1 MENFAVKLSGLSQGI
16 EKEQKL
22 EGQLSVLESD
32 IRSVRSGLGF
42 QIKGKADLQNTLK
55 RLADDVNHYESDM
68 KQLRRTL
75 TEVHDEYE
83 KTERRICGYVNDHP
97 ITKED
102 VKEAI
107 TTVGKGYAISA
118 LFGPVVGAGWLVN
131 EILKD
136 EEWKTKQKWAGY
148 GDKLWDKW
156 SGDKKDEKDNLGKY
170 KKEYYLSEK
179 AEEKD
184 KLKKEKEAN
193 KSKEEK
199 EEDKERK
206 KKTDMLESVTIWSR
220 SMKKEGSLLHFGKD
234 GDVETDWGSYSYSAD
249 FMKAEANMSAK
260 ITGGGIEAEI
270 GVALSAFTAE
280 AAGQL
285 GDDMLGLHGKV
296 GVEAGKVE
304 AKGSFGFGIWDE
316 NGNFNPKFSA
326 KVSAEAIVAE
336 VSGKVGVDVAGV
348 KVDAKG
354 SLNFGVG
361 AHADV
366 GIRDGK
372 LSVDLGA
379 SLGVGASIKFDVDI
393 SGAAE
398 YVGNAAKEVCK
409 AAQDVGNAVGDFVGD
424 VGKGLDNIGKGF
436 GKGCKTIVGW
446 FT

>member
-16 EKEQKL
+16 DEEQKM
-22 EGQLSVLESD
+22 EGQLSALESD
-32 IRSVRSGLGF
+32 ICFVRNGLGF
-42 QIKGKADLQNTLK
+42 QIKGKANLQNTLK
-55 RLADDVNHYESDM
+55 RLADDVNHHASGM

-75 TEVHDEYE
+75 EEIHSDYE

-107 TTVGKGYAISA
+107 TTVGEGYAVSA
-118 LFGPVVGAGWLVN
+118 LFGPIVGTGWLIK

-136 EEWKTKQKWAGY
+136 EDWEIKHGMADTYEYKI
-148 GDKLWDKW
+148 
-156 SGDKKDEKDNLGKY
+156 KKNEEDNLGKY
-170 KKEYYLSEK
+170 KKEFYLSKE
-179 AEEKD
+179 AEERNR
-184 KLKKEKEAN
+184 LKKAKEAN
-193 KSKEEK
+193 KSEEEK
-199 EEDKERK
+199 EEDKKRK
-206 KKTDMLESVTIWSR
+206 KKTDFWENITIWSG
-220 SMKKEGSLLHFGKD
+220 SIKKEGSLLHFGKD
-234 GDVETDWGSYSYSAD
+234 GDVETDWGNYSYSAD
-249 FMKAEANMSAK
+249 FMKAEASGSLE
-260 ITGGGIEAEI
+260 ITGGGIEAEV

-280 AAGQL
+280 AAAQL

-296 GVEAGKVE
+296 GVEAGKAE
-304 AKGSFGFGIWDE
+304 AKGSLGLGIWDE

-326 KVSAEAIVAE
+326 KASAEAIVA
-336 VSGKVGVDVAGV
+336 SASATVGVDVAGV

-354 SLNFGVG
+354 SVNFGLG

-436 GKGCKTIVGW
+436 SNGCKTIAGW
-446 FT
+446 FKW

>member
-16 EKEQKL
+16 EEEQKL
-22 EGQLSVLESD
+22 EGQLSALESD
-32 IRSVRSGLGF
+32 IRSVRNGLGF

-55 RLADDVNHYESDM
+55 RLADDVNHHESDM

-118 LFGPVVGAGWLVN
+118 LFGPVVGTGWLIN

-136 EEWKTKQKWAGY
+136 EDWETKQKWAGY

-156 SGDKKDEKDNLGKY
+156 DGDKKDEKDNLGKY
-170 KKEYYLSEK
+170 KKEYYLSKK

-193 KSKEEK
+193 KSEEEK
-199 EEDKERK
+199 QKDKERK
-206 KKTDMLESVTIWSR
+206 KKTDMLESVTIWSG
-220 SMKKEGSLLHFGKD
+220 SIKKEGSLLHFG
-234 GDVETDWGSYSYSAD
+234 GEVETDWGSCSYSAD
-249 FMKAEANMSAK
+249 FMKAEASGSLE
-260 ITGGGIEAEI
+260 ITGGGIEGEV

-296 GVEAGKVE
+296 DVEVGKAE
-304 AKGSFGFGIWDE
+304 AKGSLGLGIWDE
-316 NGNFNPKFSA
+316 NGNFSPKLSA
-326 KVSAEAIVAE
+326 KVSAEAIAAE

-424 VGKGLDNIGKGF
+424 VGKGLDNIGK
-436 GKGCKTIVGW
+436 TITGW
-446 FT
+446 LKW